1 MEASIEWNQIQ
12 DKWKCHYSLY
22 GPEAKHAFNVFFD
35 LKVFFARENPT
46 SNIPLSLG
54 NGWQVKLCAV
64 LTTIRIKEDFSQE
77 HMK

>member
-12 DKWKCHYSLY
+12 DKWKYHYDLY

-35 LKVFFARENPT
+35 PKVFFARENPT

-54 NGWQVKLCAV
+54 NC
-64 LTTIRIKEDFSQE
+64 
-77 HMK
+77 